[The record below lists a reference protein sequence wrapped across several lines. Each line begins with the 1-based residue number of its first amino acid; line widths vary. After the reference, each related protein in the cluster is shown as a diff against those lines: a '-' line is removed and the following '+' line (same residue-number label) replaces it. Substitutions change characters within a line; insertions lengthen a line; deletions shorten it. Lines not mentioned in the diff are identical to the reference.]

1 MLGHVV
7 LKDKGV
13 MSCLYAFHH
22 LSASERDFYTCQCLR
37 YGNNE
42 KKNGIYLQ
50 IKSLNFMNFFKHN
63 YADMKDETSINKF
76 CRF

>member
-7 LKDKGV
+7 FEDKGV

-22 LSASERDFYTCQCLR
+22 LLASERDFYTCLSLR

-42 KKNGIYLQ
+42 KKNWNFPANKKPKFHELLQ
-50 IKSLNFMNFFKHN
+50 AQL
-63 YADMKDETSINKF
+63 
-76 CRF
+76 C